1 MTPLRFLLLA
11 VALAGSGAPAAA
23 SLTPDQLASVGVRP
37 PPDAALPL
45 DALLTDIDGHAT
57 TLATTIAGRPAI
69 VIFADYDCQQ
79 LCSPIIGLAGSALK
93 DSGLA
98 PGLDYRLAIVG
109 FNPDAT
115 AADARRMVEGQIG
128 LDTAVGRVTSALI
141 ASPSVAKLLTAAV
154 GYHFVHDADNHRYAH
169 PAALL
174 VVTPDG
180 RLSRVLSG
188 LSINGDDVRTALKG
202 ATHGGVVAIVDQI
215 RSLCYGLGA
224 SVGRYAN
231 PVRLMLAAA
240 GALTLLAVAGGIG
253 FLVRAG
259 GEGRL

>member
-1 MTPLRFLLLA
+1 MTRFPFLLLA
-11 VALAGSGAPAAA
+11 VALAGPAGPAAA

-45 DALLTDIDGHAT
+45 NAPLTDIDGHPT
-57 TLATTIAGRPAI
+57 TLATAIAGRPAI

-79 LCSPIIGLAGSALK
+79 LCSPIIALAGSALK
-93 DSGLA
+93 DSGLT
-98 PGLDYRLAIVG
+98 PDEDYRLAIIG

-115 AADARRMVEGQIG
+115 AADATRMVDGQIG
-128 LDTAVGRVTSALI
+128 LSTPVGRATSALM

-154 GYHFVHDADNHRYAH
+154 GYHFVQDAGDHRYAH

-174 VVTPDG
+174 VVTQDG

-188 LSINGDDVRTALKG
+188 LSINGDDVRTALRG
-202 ATHGGVVAIVDQI
+202 AAHGGAVAIVDQI

-240 GALTLLAVAGGIG
+240 GALTLLAVAGGVG
-253 FLVRAG
+253 LLVRAS
-259 GEGRL
+259 GERRL